1 MSFASYA
8 SWMQVLRHVSEQILM
23 TSDTIELDVL
33 HAGENEKLVCKGFQQ
48 SPVTITNR
56 TH

>member
-33 HAGENEKLVCKGFQQ
+33 HAGENEKLVWQRIPTKPG
-48 SPVTITNR
+48 NYYE
-56 TH
+56 